1 MAVMQYTHSINTN
14 SRQTDDGEC
23 QYYGSAR
30 FLNGCNMIHVC
41 GTVLRQGMP
50 FDATVSQAR
59 CLDPSTPTPGDLHE
73 LASTGIAIHD
83 GLKTVG
89 DSEDGAVTECFGD
102 GLLDEGIGLHIHRRS
117 HLIHQKQFALAKKS
131 PCKAHKLALPHGE
144 ILPALDDRDVE
155 FVVGLLKH
163 VPQVRLLKRAPDRL
177 VRVGG
182 VRVKI
187 GANSSTEENRILRD
201 DADAAWSR
209 HTEPPGDDQRSRQ

>member
-1 MAVMQYTHSINTN
+1 MVHYTTQFTWEELTISPPNP
-14 SRQTDDGEC
+14 RQL
-23 QYYGSAR
+23 GSDR
-30 FLNGCNMIHVC
+30 PNQLVYVC
-41 GTVLRQGMP
+41 YV
-50 FDATVSQAR
+50 V
-59 CLDPSTPTPGDLHE
+59 
-73 LASTGIAIHD
+73 IVHD

-177 VRVGG
+177 VRRTGSCGMMLTRLG
-182 VRVKI
+182 V
-187 GANSSTEENRILRD
+187 AT
-201 DADAAWSR
+201 
-209 HTEPPGDDQRSRQ
+209 RSRREMTKGVVRSHPTELPGAARSCQERTPRRQHAGLNQYCSHALWR